1 MFAFHIQFAQKGDD
15 LMVSKAQRKSND
27 KYDAEHM
34 KRLSLI
40 MNIEMFQ
47 KMENHIKTIGMK
59 RNKFIT
65 EAIREKLERDAAQTG
80 NQNEN

>member
-1 MFAFHIQFAQKGDD
+1 
-15 LMVSKAQRKSND
+15 MVSKAQRKSND

-40 MNIEMFQ
+40 MNIEMFE

-65 EAIREKLERDAAQTG
+65 DAIREKIERETTQTS
-80 NQNEN
+80 NQSEK